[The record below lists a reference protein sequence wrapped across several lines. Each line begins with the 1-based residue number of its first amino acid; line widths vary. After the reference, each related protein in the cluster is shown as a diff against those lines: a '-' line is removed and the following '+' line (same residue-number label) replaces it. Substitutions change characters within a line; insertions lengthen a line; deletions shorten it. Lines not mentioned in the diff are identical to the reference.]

1 MKTLLSCLCC
11 PEPLGAGTYPAVQ
24 LAQHCFHLRTKF
36 MLCKRV
42 RALQTYEQKPCVL
55 PHSET
60 ALGMDSPI
68 IWDALSPRI
77 PSCNQALWAA
87 CSNQGLPTLALAL
100 GCSDLDILWAA
111 SKSSSW
117 QFACSW
123 LTIKEKHFSPGVLI
137 ALWRKHPVFLQ
148 LEQTNTSLLPLS
160 SAVKKQDPS
169 SATGRHLPI
178 LQWEDKRGLAFTK
191 NNLSY
196 SSKALVIPVSGDYYV
211 YAQVTFRGP
220 SDTSSKTNS
229 VTAVITKVTDSYPE
243 PTQLLTS
250 SKTLGEERNNWFQ
263 PIYLGAVVSLEIGDK
278 LMVNVSDIKLVDYT
292 KEHKTFFG
300 AFLL

>member
-1 MKTLLSCLCC
+1 
-11 PEPLGAGTYPAVQ
+11 
-24 LAQHCFHLRTKF
+24 
-36 MLCKRV
+36 MLCVWV
-42 RALQTYEQKPCVL
+42 RALQTYELKLCVL
-55 PHSET
+55 SHSET
-60 ALGMDSPI
+60 AFGKDSPI
-68 IWDALSPRI
+68 IWDALSPRT

-87 CSNQGLPTLALAL
+87 CSNRGSPTLALAL

-117 QFACSW
+117 QLACSW
-123 LTIKEKHFSPGVLI
+123 LALKKEHFSPRVLI
-137 ALWRKHPVFLQ
+137 APWRKDPVFLQ
-148 LEQTNTSLLPLS
+148 LEQTNTSLLPLCPT
-160 SAVKKQDPS
+160 VKKQEPS
-169 SATGRHLPI
+169 STTGSHLPI

-196 SSKALVIPVSGDYYV
+196 SSNALVIPVSGDYYV

-220 SDTSSKTNS
+220 SDTSSKTSS

-250 SKTLGEERNNWFQ
+250 TKTLSEERNNWFQ